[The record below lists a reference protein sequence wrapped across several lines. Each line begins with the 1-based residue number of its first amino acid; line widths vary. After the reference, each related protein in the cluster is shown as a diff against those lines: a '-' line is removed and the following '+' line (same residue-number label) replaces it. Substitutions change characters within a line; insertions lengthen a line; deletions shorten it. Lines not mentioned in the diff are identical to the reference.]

1 MIKRKD
7 VKVCLV
13 VLSCLVYNTEH
24 NSKPKEYKSCAIE
37 VSKIKKV
44 HTLEDNTV
52 FIADLGEVKE
62 SVQEVASKVN
72 SCKK

>member
-1 MIKRKD
+1 M
-7 VKVCLV
+7 KVCLV
-13 VLSCLVYNTEH
+13 VLSCFVYDGAEKVNKT
-24 NSKPKEYKSCAIE
+24 KEYKSCAIE

-72 SCKK
+72 TCKK